1 VARSAGPTL
10 ETTHGTTPVL
20 TMMETIELELERLY
34 PDLAGLTL
42 PAPGGSVAAIQ
53 VEPGTVLFS
62 EAARCAGFPLVL
74 EGEVRVFRS
83 SGEGRQL
90 ELYRVIPGEVCLA
103 SSASLFRHQ
112 PMAATAVATRPTRL
126 VLVPP
131 AEFERWLE
139 QPAFRNFVMGM
150 FAERMADLAGLI
162 DAVAFRRLDQRLAA
176 ALLGHGR
183 ELTVTHQ
190 ALADELGTVREI
202 VTRLL
207 RRFERDGWIELGRE
221 RVRIVD
227 SAALRAFAGSVT

>member
-1 VARSAGPTL
+1 MTDLFQRD
-10 ETTHGTTPVL
+10 
-20 TMMETIELELERLY
+20 LERLY
-34 PDLAGLTL
+34 PELAGLTSPSPRDGL
-42 PAPGGSVAAIQ
+42 AAIR

-90 ELYRVIPGEVCLA
+90 ELYRIVPGEVCLV

-139 QPAFRNFVMGM
+139 RPAFRNFVMGM

-176 ALLGHGR
+176 ALLGKGR
-183 ELTVTHQ
+183 DLAVTHQ

-202 VTRLL
+202 ITRLL

-221 RVRIVD
+221 RIRIVD
-227 SAALRAFAGSVT
+227 STALRGLAGSVT